1 MNDTPS
7 PPVKK
12 SASLTAF
19 LRGFNVEDLIL
30 YIFSLVVLL
39 LFAILFYQHYAST
52 VRAEPEKPLVERAW
66 LQPTG
71 DNICLD
77 FIKAHVT
84 NLTLRYGQARI
95 ATATNAVRRS
105 LVLLLGTIG
114 FLLGCIIVIRGV
126 RDVPFDANV
135 TVENKARFRL
145 ITSSP
150 GIIVVVLSTI
160 LVMGVVLLND
170 RVEVN
175 DAPLAFPAPCL
186 ATPATGSAVTAPAGA
201 PAATPTLTPTPTV
214 KPQFWTPTP
223 TR

>member
-1 MNDTPS
+1 MSETPPS
-7 PPVKK
+7 PPKR
-12 SASLTAF
+12 AMPPGF
-19 LRGFNVEDLIL
+19 LRGFSIEDLIL

-39 LFAILFYQHYAST
+39 LFAVLFYQHYAST
-52 VRAEPEKPLVERAW
+52 VRAEPEKPLVESAW

-77 FIKAHVT
+77 FLKAHVT

-114 FLLGCIIVIRGV
+114 FLLGCIIIIRGV
-126 RDVPFDANV
+126 RETSFDADINV
-135 TVENKARFRL
+135 EKKARLRL

-150 GIIVVVLSTI
+150 GIVVVVLSTI

-175 DAPLAFPAPCL
+175 DEPLEFPPQCL
-186 ATPATGSAVTAPAGA
+186 AAPATGSALTAPAVA
-201 PAATPTLTPTPTV
+201 PAPTPAQPTPTV

-223 TR
+223 AK